1 MISVV
6 RYDEVANVVFHNPPV
21 NAVSI
26 SDGVTDA
33 LGQAISDAL
42 ADPLVGALV
51 IGSEGKC
58 FSGGADLFDLDT
70 REDTLDRLRSLTS
83 NIIEDAP
90 KPIVIAIQGFALG
103 GGFELALAGHYRVCT
118 PDAEFALPEVKLGLL
133 PGAGGTQ
140 RLPRLVGNKLA
151 LEMMLSGNRV
161 PASVALEAGLV
172 DVVAQEDLRAA
183 AVAFAAKCVGCKP
196 RRTKELPVRRDLATG
211 EVEISRL
218 ATQAEHFI
226 VRCVEAAVCR
236 TFSEGMALEKEL
248 FEELRVS
255 EVSRGLRHVFFGQR
269 QVGRI
274 PGVKSQK
281 AMNPINSVAVV
292 GGGTMGTGITAAL
305 INSGLKV
312 NLIEPRE
319 QTLERAIEKIGDLLR
334 REVAKGRISA
344 NSAAERLDLVSPSP
358 SIATISDAD
367 LVIEAV
373 FEDAAIKQ
381 KVFKELDKSAKAS
394 ALLATNTS
402 TLNVD
407 AIASVTNR
415 PDRVVGLHFFSPAN
429 VMKLVEVVRGAKT
442 SRETLS
448 AALSFTKR
456 IGKVGVVAGVCDGFI
471 GNRMFEEYLRQ
482 AYFLLE
488 EGALPQQV
496 DAALEEFGMAMG
508 PFKVMDLAGQDV
520 GWSIRKRRA
529 VEQPDRPYSGIPDL
543 VCEMG
548 RYGQKTGAGFYLY
561 PDGRTP
567 QVDPFIDALVMG
579 YSKSAGSRRDIGNQE
594 IVERCIFALVNEGA
608 KILTEGVAY
617 RAVDIDMVYIFGY
630 GFPRTRGGPM
640 FYAER
645 LGLNDVLGK
654 IVGFQS
660 GANGWAW
667 SPAAPLLVELAQSG
681 SGFAGW
687 ANG

>member
-1 MISVV
+1 
-6 RYDEVANVVFHNPPV
+6 
-21 NAVSI
+21 
-26 SDGVTDA
+26 VTDA

-51 IGSEGKC
+51 VSSQGKC

-70 REDTLDRLRSLTS
+70 RDDTLDRLRSLTS

-140 RLPRLVGNKLA
+140 RLPRLVGKKLA

-172 DVVAQEDLRAA
+172 DVVAQDDLRAA

-196 RRTKELPVRRDLATG
+196 RRTKELPIRCDLATG

-218 ATQAEHFI
+218 STQAEHFI
-226 VRCVEAAVCR
+226 VRCIEAAVCQ
-236 TFSEGMALEKEL
+236 TFSEGMALEKQL

-269 QVGRI
+269 QVSRI
-274 PGVKSQK
+274 PGVKSPK
-281 AMNPINSVAVV
+281 AVSPINSVAVV
-292 GGGTMGTGITAAL
+292 GAGTMGTGITAAL

-319 QTLERAIEKIGDLLR
+319 QVLDRAIEKIGDLLR

-344 NSAAERLDLVSPSP
+344 TTAEERLDLVSPSP
-358 SIATISDAD
+358 SMATISDAD
-367 LVIEAV
+367 LIIEAV

-381 KVFKELDKSAKAS
+381 KVFKELDKSAKSS

-415 PDRVVGLHFFSPAN
+415 AERVVGLHFFSPAN

-442 SRETLS
+442 SGETLS
-448 AALSFTKR
+448 AALNFTKR

-496 DAALEEFGMAMG
+496 DVALEEFGMAMG

-579 YSKSAGSRRDIGNQE
+579 YSKGAGSRRDIGNQE

-617 RAVDIDMVYIFGY
+617 RAVDVDMVYIFGY
-630 GFPRTRGGPM
+630 GFPRARGGPM

-645 LGLNDVLGK
+645 LGLHDVLQK

-681 SGFAGW
+681 GGFSGW
-687 ANG
+687 SNG